1 MRRIIFHNSVSEQP
15 VYKFVLQQ
23 KIAEVCKAIGFDDSD
38 ITWIIFDNRNFN
50 LIKHTANY
58 GWNLGELFTVNHGE
72 DYGYC
77 YPARNEIWIS
87 TLDDLLDISHFL
99 IIQGMGGIGKS
110 TFLKYLFL
118 DEVSKKDYI
127 PVFIE
132 LKDINQVDGEYEIS
146 DFIFQRLYTLGG
158 TLKKECME
166 YALQSGCFLFL
177 LDGYDEISTDKK
189 DVFFRKL
196 DNFCDRFSENY
207 FVISSRP
214 YSEFV
219 EFQRF
224 SVLSLCNLNKKQALS
239 LVKKI
244 EFDSEIKLRFLKS
257 LDQNLYERHKSFAS
271 NPLLLNIM
279 LLTFDNYA
287 EIPEKLHLFYAN
299 AFETLYSKH
308 DATKSGFR
316 RELRSELSYD
326 NFKKVFAQF
335 CFITYYQAK
344 IELTYDD
351 IVTVLNKIKG
361 SNGITI
367 FRPEDYLYDLVNSI
381 CVLYREGVTYK
392 FTHRSFQEYFSA
404 IFLKELS
411 DQNMEKM
418 GISLVKKDYFRAS
431 HDSVFFM
438 LRDMAEQRFE
448 QNILLPFVVEFE
460 TTCSDTDKYDFYFE
474 ELSPEIFF
482 DEVDFDGEIHLV
494 ICADFNVEAVG
505 FIYAMAR
512 HYRDTTSSHVKQ
524 LKDAE
529 DELRNFLI
537 SERDYKI
544 EEKVDL
550 TEYRDDSK
558 LYSLLK
564 ATWIGDYLTVMAN
577 LREMLEHRRRKEEQ
591 DLFELLDE

>member
-1 MRRIIFHNSVSEQP
+1 M
-15 VYKFVLQQ
+15 
-23 KIAEVCKAIGFDDSD
+23 
-38 ITWIIFDNRNFN
+38 
-50 LIKHTANY
+50 AN
-58 GWNLGELFTVNHGE
+58 VV
-72 DYGYC
+72 
-77 YPARNEIWIS
+77 
-87 TLDDLLDISHFL
+87 DLLIISPPHV
-99 IIQGMGGIGKS
+99 S
-110 TFLKYLFL
+110 ALKPWG
-118 DEVSKKDYI
+118 V
-127 PVFIE
+127 
-132 LKDINQVDGEYEIS
+132 
-146 DFIFQRLYTLGG
+146 R
-158 TLKKECME
+158 TLKII
-166 YALQSGCFLFL
+166 L
-177 LDGYDEISTDKK
+177 L
-189 DVFFRKL
+189 VM
-196 DNFCDRFSENY
+196 
-207 FVISSRP
+207 V
-214 YSEFV
+214 
-219 EFQRF
+219 
-224 SVLSLCNLNKKQALS
+224 SLTS
-239 LVKKI
+239 LPI
-244 EFDSEIKLRFLKS
+244 
-257 LDQNLYERHKSFAS
+257 
-271 NPLLLNIM
+271 
-279 LLTFDNYA
+279 
-287 EIPEKLHLFYAN
+287 
-299 AFETLYSKH
+299 
-308 DATKSGFR
+308 
-316 RELRSELSYD
+316 
-326 NFKKVFAQF
+326 
-335 CFITYYQAK
+335 
-344 IELTYDD
+344 
-351 IVTVLNKIKG
+351 
-361 SNGITI
+361 
-367 FRPEDYLYDLVNSI
+367 
-381 CVLYREGVTYK
+381 TYK